1 MAEVSVGE
9 KIPYFEMPDQQGYP
23 WSLSGELELGPV
35 VLVFY
40 RGDWC
45 AYCNGQLAS
54 YARRFEEFEERSAAV
69 AGVSVDP
76 PQNNARMVG
85 KPATLPAPQRPARG
99 AHEAARPVG
108 RAGWRGGPS
117 VIVIDRSGEIRYL
130 YTGSD
135 LADRPDEEEVLAA
148 LRGIPAGIER
158 ITGEPEIVVPLGRPA
173 RRASARTS
181 RRSRSTSSSPTSGA
195 PSPPPPYWRAGSAGG
210 PPGRKAVEATSD
222 YQTLVRAYR
231 KALQETAAPGARRAE
246 RPDQN
251 TPAVAMPAIRHS
263 TAPTARRRRRTGAS
277 AAASGEAPAHRHEHA
292 VEGRERGDP
301 EGGQSHERQRG
312 VEERSL

>member
-23 WSLSGELELGPV
+23 WSLSGELEVGPV

-54 YARRFEEFEERSAAV
+54 YARRFEEFEERSAQV

-85 KPATLPAPQRPARG
+85 KLLLSFPLLSDPRG
-99 AHEAARPVG
+99 ELMKRLGLWDAQDGVAV
-108 RAGWRGGPS
+108 PS

-158 ITGEPEIVVPLGRPA
+158 ITGEPEIMVTAREAREESVRPDKPQITLDELLTYFRGAFSATVVLAGRFGGWG
-173 RRASARTS
+173 
-181 RRSRSTSSSPTSGA
+181 RS
-195 PSPPPPYWRAGSAGG
+195 
-210 PPGRKAVEATSD
+210 GRKAGEATSD
-222 YQTLVRAYR
+222 YQTRVRVYR
-231 KALQETAAPGARRAE
+231 KALQETATLRRE
-246 RPDQN
+246 
-251 TPAVAMPAIRHS
+251 
-263 TAPTARRRRRTGAS
+263 
-277 AAASGEAPAHRHEHA
+277 
-292 VEGRERGDP
+292 EG
-301 EGGQSHERQRG
+301 
-312 VEERSL
+312 

>member
-54 YARRFEEFEERSAAV
+54 YARRFEEFEERSVAV

-85 KPATLPAPQRPARG
+85 KLLLPFPLLSDPRG
-99 AHEAARPVG
+99 ELMKRLGLWDAQDGVAV
-108 RAGWRGGPS
+108 PS
-117 VIVIDRSGEIRYL
+117 VIVIDRSGEIRHL

-158 ITGEPEIVVPLGRPA
+158 ITGEPEIVVTAREAREESVRPDKPQITLDELLTFFQGALSANAVLAGRFGGWG
-173 RRASARTS
+173 
-181 RRSRSTSSSPTSGA
+181 RS
-195 PSPPPPYWRAGSAGG
+195 
-210 PPGRKAVEATSD
+210 GRKAVKESSD

-231 KALQETAAPGARRAE
+231 KALQETAAVRR
-246 RPDQN
+246 
-251 TPAVAMPAIRHS
+251 
-263 TAPTARRRRRTGAS
+263 
-277 AAASGEAPAHRHEHA
+277 
-292 VEGRERGDP
+292 
-301 EGGQSHERQRG
+301 EGG
-312 VEERSL
+312 